1 MGVPYVSL
9 PPCKQGKEGAA
20 CAGLGTMDSVNRMWE
35 FYLNVG
41 MSHENWDIWHPYIP
55 RLTSASSAAV
65 MSVINMG
72 NFTSHRS
79 QSTQ

>member
-1 MGVPYVSL
+1 MV
-9 PPCKQGKEGAA
+9 
-20 CAGLGTMDSVNRMWE
+20 SVNRMWE

-41 MSHENWDIWHPYIP
+41 MSHENWDIWHTYIP
-55 RLTSASSAAV
+55 RPTSASSAAV
-65 MSVINMG
+65 MSVINTG

>member
-1 MGVPYVSL
+1 MVL
-9 PPCKQGKEGAA
+9 
-20 CAGLGTMDSVNRMWE
+20 VNKMWE
-35 FYLNVG
+35 FNLNVG

-55 RLTSASSAAV
+55 HLTSASSAAV

-79 QSTQ
+79 QGTQ